1 MKLWYSRYWSRSR
14 SLSLFLCGGV
24 SRKIYFSA
32 ASNNFHFPFPVP
44 RGVGLGSSPP
54 LPRSHLLSHLVPTMS
69 AQTKPK
75 GNSMADQFLK
85 DLVDAEKSN
94 QSLFHQQK
102 PPTSAPAGNRTR
114 TNTNTNTNTVKA
126 RRLQQEKLEERKRLK
141 SAATAIQYAQQRE
154 ASLFPDASPGLGASL
169 HLMSQAKNA
178 NARRRTASANSGSRF
193 LRSRGHLHNIFRD
206 TPDQFRLPGE
216 SHHDVDEK
224 GDAQSS
230 DLYKTLAIDQS
241 TTLLQ
246 LRAHDE
252 LEQAHFLRL
261 SLNST
266 SMSTSSPR
274 EPHEKKNMESEP
286 FDEQYGTRDLYE
298 AYAFTV
304 AKESKL
310 RQLTLEGD
318 DKKRNHMLTEL
329 RAKLAV
335 HIDKANQ
342 LLSQVIQASSDNTGD
357 EEAARLRAQATLAG
371 TYTNI
376 ITKREIDV
384 AKKNQVEKKEKESK
398 SPKKENPLVA
408 SLQKIAAA
416 QRQQN
421 ELLQHQRLMN
431 TRLERVLTYATPR
444 EEKVVHD
451 RKQRTIEI
459 RRLEEKRKR
468 MLERRREGREHVMH
482 LKKQVKEMK
491 RLLVGQREEM
501 SKVRIAWEMATGS
514 TKHSDSWGR
523 KGLGQMLTD
532 NATNEVTSRDLD
544 TTSPDHMKEIRRERF
559 LMETKLES
567 SEQENVD
574 NDDDDDE
581 DKAWKQE
588 QEDILIPQ
596 DYVDAQ
602 FREKMKLCAKIF
614 EVIVAEATSISKCDV
629 CKKIIDTPHIARGC
643 SHCFCLQCLPAGSD
657 SDDENVSDD
666 HQEEPEN
673 QSGGKSSKEM
683 EKEKSKSF
691 VDVRVVC
698 PVCEMKTEVRAD
710 NALAAVLQK
719 LHVFAIT
726 KK

>member
-1 MKLWYSRYWSRSR
+1 
-14 SLSLFLCGGV
+14 
-24 SRKIYFSA
+24 
-32 ASNNFHFPFPVP
+32 
-44 RGVGLGSSPP
+44 
-54 LPRSHLLSHLVPTMS
+54 
-69 AQTKPK
+69 
-75 GNSMADQFLK
+75 MADQFLK

-114 TNTNTNTNTVKA
+114 TNTNTVKA
-126 RRLQQEKLEERKRLK
+126 RRLQQEQLEERKRLK

-154 ASLFPDASPGLGASL
+154 ASLFPDASTGLGASL
-169 HLMSQAKNA
+169 HLTSQAKNA

-216 SHHDVDEK
+216 PHHDVDEK
-224 GDAQSS
+224 GDARSS
-230 DLYKTLAIDQS
+230 DLYQTLAIDQS

-274 EPHEKKNMESEP
+274 EPHEKKNMESEQ
-286 FDEQYGTRDLYE
+286 FDEQHGTRDLYE
-298 AYAFTV
+298 AYAFAV

-342 LLSQVIQASSDNTGD
+342 LLSQVIQASSDNTDD

-384 AKKNQVEKKEKESK
+384 AKKDQIEKKMKESK

-431 TRLERVLTYATPR
+431 TRLEQVLTYATPR
-444 EEKVVHD
+444 EEKVMHD
-451 RKQRTIEI
+451 RKQRTIEV
-459 RRLEEKRKR
+459 RRLEEKRER

-514 TKHSDSWGR
+514 SIVVSGDVEDQANSRTRKEVTSPSAVHSWSNRTGGR

-532 NATNEVTSRDLD
+532 NAMNEVTSRDLD

-574 NDDDDDE
+574 DDDDDDDDE

-602 FREKMKLCAKIF
+602 FRKRMRLCAKSF

-643 SHCFCLQCLPAGSD
+643 SHCFCLKCLPAGSD
-657 SDDENVSDD
+657 SDNENVSDD
-666 HQEEPEN
+666 HQAEEPEN
-673 QSGGKSSKEM
+673 QRGGKSSKET

-691 VDVRVVC
+691 VGVRVVC
-698 PVCEMKTEVRAD
+698 PVCEMETEVRAD

-719 LHVFAIT
+719 LQVFAIT